1 MDLSC
6 EVKKVVGYI
15 DVGGGMRAVYG
26 AGVLD
31 FCLDEGVKFP
41 YYLGVSAGSAN
52 IISFLGGH
60 RGRTLRFYRDYSNRS
75 EYMSLNNFVKSKSYL
90 GLDYIYSTLTNEG
103 GEDSLNFENMR
114 AQNCQFKIVATNAV
128 TGKAEYFDH
137 KSIIKDEYAELKA
150 SCCIPIICQAV
161 KHNGNFYYDG
171 GLTDP
176 IPIKKALND
185 GCDRLVVTL
194 TLPRDYF
201 KPHKAPKGLY
211 KYFLRKFPKASA
223 LMYSMI
229 DKYNEDLLYLQ
240 ELEKQG
246 RALIIAPDD
255 CCGVTTLKHK
265 KENIEALYK
274 KGYEDAK
281 RIKAFI
287 ESDTE
292 VTP

>member
-1 MDLSC
+1 MNLSC
-6 EVKKVVGYI
+6 EVKIVVGYI

-31 FCLDEGVKFP
+31 FCLDEGISFP

-60 RGRTLRFYRDYSNRS
+60 RGRTLRFYRDYSYRK
-75 EYMSLNNFVKSKSYL
+75 EYMSFQNFVKNKSYL
-90 GLDYIYSTLTNEG
+90 GLDYIYSTLTNEN
-103 GEDSLNFENMR
+103 GEDPLSFENMR
-114 AQNCQFKIVATNAV
+114 AQNCRFQIVSTNAN

-137 KSIIKDEYAELKA
+137 KGIIKDNYTELKA
-150 SCCIPIICQAV
+150 SCCIPVICRPIER
-161 KHNGNFYYDG
+161 NGSFYYDG

-176 IPIKKALND
+176 IPVKKALAD
-185 GCDRLVVTL
+185 GCDRVVVTL
-194 TLPRDYF
+194 TLPKTYY

-211 KYFLRKFPKASA
+211 KYFLRNHPKASA

-229 DKYNEDLLYLQ
+229 DKYNEDLFYLQ
-240 ELEKQG
+240 ELERQG

-265 KENIEALYK
+265 KENVVALYK

>member
-1 MDLSC
+1 M
-6 EVKKVVGYI
+6 VGYI

-31 FCLDEGVKFP
+31 RCLDEGIGFP

-60 RGRTLRFYRDYSNRS
+60 RERTLRFYRDYSCRK
-75 EYMSLNNFVKSKSYL
+75 EYMSIESLVKSKSYL
-90 GLDYIYSTLTNEG
+90 GLDYIYGTLTNEKG
-103 GEDSLNFENMR
+103 GDPLSFEKVQ
-114 AQNCQFKIVATNAV
+114 AQDCEFKILSTNAI
-128 TGKAEYFDH
+128 TGEAEYFDY
-137 KSIIKDEYAELKA
+137 KSIVKDNYTELKA

-161 KHNGNFYYDG
+161 EYKGNFYYDG
-171 GLTDP
+171 GLSNP
-176 IPIKKALND
+176 IPVKKALAD
-185 GCDRLVVTL
+185 GCDKIVVTL

-211 KYFLRKFPKASA
+211 KYFLQNYPKASS
-223 LMYSMI
+223 LMYTMI
-229 DKYNEDLLYLQ
+229 DKYNEDLRLLQ

-246 RALIIAPDD
+246 KALIVAPDS
-255 CCGVTTLKHK
+255 CCGVTTLRHK

-281 RIKAFI
+281 KIKAFI